1 MDPAINDQ
9 YFEAILQL
17 RPERPDVIEFILQAI
32 AANKKVWI
40 SKTVGHKTGI
50 DIYLSSNI
58 FAKYI
63 GQKLKKRFKGTLKY
77 SSTVH
82 TTDKMT
88 SKQLY
93 RVTVLYRLPKEEK
106 K

>member
-1 MDPAINDQ
+1 MDPSINDQ

-17 RPERPDVIEFILQAI
+17 RPARQDVIDFILHAI
-32 AANKKVWI
+32 EANKKVWI
-40 SKTVGHKTGI
+40 SKTVDHKTGI
-50 DIYLSSNI
+50 DLYLSSNI

-63 GQKLKKRFKGTLKY
+63 GQKLKKRFKGTLHY

-88 SKQLY
+88 SKQLF
-93 RVTVLYRLPKEEK
+93 RVTVLYRLPKEVK